1 MLIHENI
8 RSLEKAKIL
17 LNRIAAEINQ
27 WILLEEAYWIG
38 VENVL
43 YT

>member
-27 WILLEEAYWIG
+27 
-38 VENVL
+38 
-43 YT
+43 